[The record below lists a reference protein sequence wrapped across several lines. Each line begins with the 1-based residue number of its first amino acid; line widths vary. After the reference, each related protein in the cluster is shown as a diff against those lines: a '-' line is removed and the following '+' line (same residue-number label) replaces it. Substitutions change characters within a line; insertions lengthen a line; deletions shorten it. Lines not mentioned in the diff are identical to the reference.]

1 MLPQSRVL
9 LLLMHALRCV
19 QDAAEQLR
27 LTQQLCAPWP
37 PRMRRF

>member
-1 MLPQSRVL
+1 MLPQSRAML
-9 LLLMHALRCV
+9 LLTHALRGV
-19 QDAAEQLR
+19 KDAAEQQR